1 MGDTETFLAKKSW
14 DQVTLSQELQGV
26 GSQNY
31 APGESLDMFDCVPLK
46 YSRNDMVLNL
56 CKRKIENPT
65 DKMSGAVAIA
75 LNEIQLAT
83 SKKDCDKWMRLVDSI
98 TSNRE
103 RKIQL
108 LTLVANDWS
117 IQTTCNLLN
126 MTEYATEIRERDFSY
141 PRKICQS

>member
-1 MGDTETFLAKKSW
+1 
-14 DQVTLSQELQGV
+14 
-26 GSQNY
+26 
-31 APGESLDMFDCVPLK
+31 MFDCVPLK
-46 YSRNDMVLNL
+46 YSRNDMVLNH
-56 CKRKIENPT
+56 CKRKIGNPT

-75 LNEIQLAT
+75 LNETQLAT

>member
-1 MGDTETFLAKKSW
+1 
-14 DQVTLSQELQGV
+14 
-26 GSQNY
+26 
-31 APGESLDMFDCVPLK
+31 MFDCVPLK

-65 DKMSGAVAIA
+65 DKMSGAV
-75 LNEIQLAT
+75 AT